1 MIQIIKKFAKILSR
15 KQKNR
20 VFIIA
25 IMMVIGAFLE
35 TLGVGLILPLVSAIT
50 TPDLITTNRYAI
62 MVCELL

>member
-1 MIQIIKKFAKILSR
+1 MIRILKKFSKILTK

-20 VFIIA
+20 VYIIA